1 MSTTASSTV
10 EIKKTGLVG
19 MDAEHSLYGFLIERT
34 AKRYKQV
41 LQRIFQKHKFGITVD
56 QWVILNSIDD
66 ASQIYTNDL
75 ATEVMKDAPT
85 VTRIVD
91 ILEDKALVSRS
102 IDSID
107 RRKTELKLSK
117 KGQELVEKVRPIVIE
132 MRKKG
137 WQGLTDADLKKMR
150 TILDTIHDN
159 VNALDLAERVKS
171 LSSNQ

>member
-1 MSTTASSTV
+1 MGNALNELPTINMHV
-10 EIKKTGLVG
+10 IG

-56 QWVILNSIDD
+56 QWIILNSID
-66 ASQIYTNDL
+66 AAKQIYTNDL
-75 ATEVMKDAPT
+75 SIEVMKDAPT

-91 ILEDKALVSRS
+91 ILEDKALVIRM
-102 IDSID
+102 IDDLD
-107 RRKTELKLSK
+107 RRKTELKLSR
-117 KGQELVEKVRPIVIE
+117 KGHALVAKVRPVVIE

-137 WQGLTDADLKKMR
+137 WDGLTDADLKKMR

-159 VNALDLAERVKS
+159 VIALEQKELTNNALAV
-171 LSSNQ
+171 Q